1 MRGADRP
8 GAAHSGRQYLEAAG
22 RCQPMTISRVYSRID
37 RWIGCLLPP
46 RCVLCQRKGEEPGF
60 DLCRACQRDLP
71 WIERACARCGLPV
84 TAAECCA
91 ASAAVV
97 VEPGCAHCRGLQLPY
112 QRCFAPCGYE
122 FPLARL
128 IQALK
133 YEGALANGR
142 VLGTLLAR
150 ASLRRAAPH
159 AGERHPCDAVVPMP
173 LHVDRLVERGYNQS
187 WEIARFTAAQLGLPC
202 LPHAL
207 RRVRG
212 TRPQVGLPREQRL
225 ANVRGAFQAVP
236 PEVAGRRIVL
246 LDDVVTT
253 GSTVAAAAQS
263 LLDAGARS
271 VDVWCVARAAG

>member
-1 MRGADRP
+1 MQGASRRF
-8 GAAHSGRQYLEAAG
+8 AAQSGRQYLEAAG
-22 RCQPMTISRVYSRID
+22 RCQPMAMHEVYSRID

-46 RCVLCQRKGEEPGF
+46 RCVLCQRTGEERGY
-60 DLCRACQRDLP
+60 DLCSACQDDMP

-84 TAAECCA
+84 TATECGPRSGP
-91 ASAAVV
+91 SATV
-97 VEPGCAHCRGLQLPY
+97 PDCAHCRGQRLPY
-112 QRCFAPCGYE
+112 ERCFAPCGYE

-128 IQALK
+128 IQELK
-133 YEGALANGR
+133 YEGALANAR

-150 ASLRRAAPH
+150 ASQRGRGPC
-159 AGERHPCDAVVPMP
+159 AGERRRCDAVVPMP
-173 LHVDRLVERGYNQS
+173 LHVERLVERGYNQS

-212 TRPQVGLPREQRL
+212 TRPQVGLPRGQRL
-225 ANVRGAFQAVP
+225 ANVRGAFRAAP
-236 PEVAGRRIVL
+236 ADVAGRRVVL

>member
-1 MRGADRP
+1 M
-8 GAAHSGRQYLEAAG
+8 S
-22 RCQPMTISRVYSRID
+22 TSRVYSRLD

-46 RCVLCQRKGEEPGF
+46 RCVLCHRAGGERGY
-60 DLCRACQRDLP
+60 DLCRDCQRDMP
-71 WIERACARCGLPV
+71 WIERACTRCGLPV
-84 TAAECCA
+84 TAGETA
-91 ASAAVV
+91 ASSGAAAAAQ
-97 VEPGCAHCRGLQLPY
+97 GCAHCRGRELPY

-150 ASLRRAAPH
+150 AALRGSGPCV
-159 AGERHPCDAVVPMP
+159 GERHSFDAVVPMP
-173 LHVDRLVERGYNQS
+173 LHVDRLVERGFNQS
-187 WEIARFTAAQLGLPC
+187 WEIARFTAAELKLPC
-202 LPHAL
+202 LPQSL
-207 RRVRG
+207 RRVRD

-225 ANVRGAFQAVP
+225 ANVRGAFRAVP
-236 PEVAGRRIVL
+236 PDVAGRRIVL

-263 LLDAGARS
+263 LLEAGARS

>member
-1 MRGADRP
+1 MAT
-8 GAAHSGRQYLEAAG
+8 SK
-22 RCQPMTISRVYSRID
+22 VYSRFD

-46 RCVLCQRKGEEPGF
+46 RCVLCHRLGEDRGF
-60 DLCRACQRDLP
+60 DLCLHCQRDLP
-71 WIERACARCGLPV
+71 WIEQACGRCGLPV
-84 TAAECCA
+84 TAGEYA
-91 ASAAVV
+91 APPAPGDFA
-97 VEPGCAHCRGLQLPY
+97 PGCAQCRDRKLPY
-112 QRCFAPCGYE
+112 RRCFAPCGYE

-133 YEGALANGR
+133 YEGALAHGR

-150 ASLRRAAPH
+150 AASRLGGPCAGDRRSI
-159 AGERHPCDAVVPMP
+159 DAVVPMP

-187 WEIARFTAAQLGLPC
+187 WEIARFTAAELGLPC
-202 LPHAL
+202 LPQSL

-225 ANVRGAFQAVP
+225 ANVRGAFQALP
-236 PEVAGRRIVL
+236 RDVAGRRIVL

-263 LLDAGARS
+263 LVDAGARS
-271 VDVWCVARAAG
+271 VDVWCVARASG